1 MLKSDQSVLRLE
13 LEEDKA
19 QPDYVY
25 AALPAY
31 DTHNNEVWVSFGTAA
46 KWKVSASP
54 PRSTVRNN
62 FLGAWQGGPTQ
73 IDSSLER
80 CNGRIYVLKQPI

>member
-19 QPDYVY
+19 QSDYVY

-31 DTHNNEVWVSFGTAA
+31 DTHNNEVSLSVCVGQLPSGKFRL
-46 KWKVSASP
+46 P
-54 PRSTVRNN
+54 PLAQQCATTFQRR
-62 FLGAWQGGPTQ
+62 GRGGPTQ
-73 IDSSLER
+73 IDSS
-80 CNGRIYVLKQPI
+80 NGRIYVLKQPI

>member
-1 MLKSDQSVLRLE
+1 MLKSDQSVLQLE

-31 DTHNNEVWVSFGTAA
+31 DTHNNEVSLPVCVGQLPSGKFRL
-46 KWKVSASP
+46 P
-54 PRSTVRNN
+54 PAQQCATT
-62 FLGAWQGGPTQ
+62 F
-73 IDSSLER
+73 
-80 CNGRIYVLKQPI
+80 

>member
-31 DTHNNEVWVSFGTAA
+31 DTHNNEVSVSMYVWDSCQVESFGFPPLNGAQQLFWGRGRGDPHKLTAA
-46 KWKVSASP
+46 PNDAMGE
-54 PRSTVRNN
+54 
-62 FLGAWQGGPTQ
+62 FMF
-73 IDSSLER
+73 
-80 CNGRIYVLKQPI
+80 

>member
-31 DTHNNEVWVSFGTAA
+31 DTHNNEVSVSMYVWDSCQVESFDFPPSLNGAQQLFRGVAGGTHI
-46 KWKVSASP
+46 
-54 PRSTVRNN
+54 N
-62 FLGAWQGGPTQ
+62 
-73 IDSSLER
+73 
-80 CNGRIYVLKQPI
+80 

>member
-1 MLKSDQSVLRLE
+1 MLRLE

-31 DTHNNEVWVSFGTAA
+31 DTHNNEVSVSMYVWDSCQVESFGF
-46 KWKVSASP
+46 P
-54 PRSTVRNN
+54 PLN
-62 FLGAWQGGPTQ
+62 GAQQLFWGRGRGRPTQ
-73 IDSSLER
+73 IDSSPER
-80 CNGRIYVLKQPI
+80 CNGRIYVLKQSI

>member
-19 QPDYVY
+19 QSDYVY

-31 DTHNNEVWVSFGTAA
+31 DTHNNEVSLFLSLCVCGTAA
-46 KWKVSASP
+46 KWKVSAS

-62 FLGAWQGGPTQ
+62 FLGAWQGGTHT
-73 IDSSLER
+73 
-80 CNGRIYVLKQPI
+80 N